1 MKLDRFINRPV
12 LSTVIS
18 ILIVI
23 LGFLGL
29 ISLPVTQYPDIAP
42 PTVSVRAT
50 YTGANAQTVLNSVIA
65 PLEDQINGVENMMY
79 MSSNASNNGS
89 ADISIYFK
97 QGTDPDMAAVNV
109 QNRVSMAQGLLPA
122 EVTQIGV
129 TTQKRQ
135 NSMLLVF
142 SVYAEDDRYDSEFLE
157 NYAKI
162 NLIPEVQR
170 VPGVGDANVL
180 GTDYSM
186 RIWLKPDVM
195 AQYKLSPSD
204 VTVALSEQ
212 NVEAAPGSF
221 GEQGNQSF
229 QYTIRYKGRLQEAN
243 EFEQIVVKALPDGE
257 VLRLKDIADIELG
270 RLTYNFI
277 NRVNGH
283 DAVTCIVYQMP
294 GTNATETISNI
305 ETLLEETQLTM
316 PPGMKVNISMNA
328 NDFLFASIHEVIK
341 TLLEAFVLVFIV
353 VYVFLQ
359 DLRSTLIPDVMAQ
372 YKLSPSDVTVAL
384 SEQNVEA
391 APGSFG
397 EQGNQSFQYTIRY
410 KGRLQE
416 ANEFEQIV
424 VKALPD
430 GEVLRLK
437 DIADIELGR
446 LTYNFI
452 NRVNGHDAVTCIVYQ
467 MPGTNATETISNI
480 ETLLEETQLTMP
492 PGMKVNISMNANDFL
507 FASIHEV
514 IKTLLEAF
522 VLVFIVVY
530 VFLQDLRSTLIP
542 AIAIP
547 VALIGTFFMLSLIGF
562 SINLLTLCAMV
573 LAIAIVVDDAI
584 VVVEGVHA
592 KLDQGY
598 KSAKLASID
607 AMSELGGAIVSITL
621 VMMSVFIPVS
631 FMGGT
636 AGTFY
641 RQFGLTMAIAIGLS
655 ALNALTLSP
664 ALCAI
669 FLKPH
674 DEEHKEKKTTFISRF
689 HTSFNAAYDSLL
701 AKYKKQVVFFIQK
714 KWLSFGIVAGCIA
727 VLVFLMQVTP
737 TGMVPNED
745 TGTIMGAV
753 TLPPGTSQ
761 ERTYEVMN
769 KVDSLIAADP
779 AVESRTA
786 VVGFSFI
793 GGQGPSYGSF
803 IIKLKDWEDR
813 SMMQNS
819 DIVYGSLF
827 MRAQK
832 IVKDA
837 QVLFFTPPMIPGY
850 SASSD
855 IELNMQDK
863 TGGNL
868 DRFFD
873 ISKEY
878 MAALTARPEIKSA
891 QTTFNPNFPQYEI
904 DIDAAACKKAGISP
918 KDILSTLQ
926 GYYGGLYASNFNR
939 FGKMYRVMVQA
950 DPDLRKNMESMK
962 NIKVKSGNDMA
973 PISQFITMKKV
984 YGPDIIS
991 RFNMYTAIKVMVAP
1005 ADGYTSGQALK
1016 AIDEV
1021 AKTTLPAG
1029 FDYELGG
1036 MAREEASTSGST
1048 TALIFL
1054 LCFVFVYLLLSAQYE
1069 SYILPLSVLL
1079 SVPFGLM
1086 GSFLFVQGWAALG
1099 NIPALKMIVGT
1110 MSNNIYMQI
1119 ALIMLVGL
1127 LAKNA
1132 ILIVEFALERRR
1144 MGMSITW
1151 AAVLG
1156 AAARLRPIL
1165 MTSLAMV
1172 VGLLPMM
1179 FAFGVGA
1186 HGNRTLGTAA
1196 IGGMF
1201 IGMIFQ
1207 IFIVPVL
1214 FVVFQY
1220 LQEKFKPIEWEDLD
1234 NSDMSTE
1241 IEQYAKIK

>member
-23 LGFLGL
+23 LGILGL
-29 ISLPVTQYPDIAP
+29 FTLPITQYPDIAP

-79 MSSNASNNGS
+79 MTSNASNNGS

-122 EVTQIGV
+122 EVTKIGV

-135 NSMLLVF
+135 NSMLVVF
-142 SVYAEDDRYDSEFLE
+142 AVYDAEDRYDQKFLE

-195 AQYKLSPSD
+195 AQYKLVPND
-204 VTVALSEQ
+204 VSNVLAEQ

-229 QYTIRYKGRLQEAN
+229 QYTIRYKGRLQTAE
-243 EFEQIVVKALPDGE
+243 EFDNIVVKALPDGE

-270 RLTYNFI
+270 RLTYNYV
-277 NRVNGH
+277 NKVNGH
-283 DAVTCIVYQMP
+283 NAVACIVYQMP
-294 GTNATETISNI
+294 GTNATETINNI
-305 ETLLEETQLTM
+305 QDLLVRSEATM
-316 PPGMKVNISMNA
+316 PPGMKVEVSMNA
-328 NDFLFASIHEVIK
+328 NDFLYASIHEVLK
-341 TLLEAFVLVFIV
+341 TLLEAFI
-353 VYVFLQ
+353 
-359 DLRSTLIPDVMAQ
+359 
-372 YKLSPSDVTVAL
+372 
-384 SEQNVEA
+384 
-391 APGSFG
+391 
-397 EQGNQSFQYTIRY
+397 
-410 KGRLQE
+410 
-416 ANEFEQIV
+416 
-424 VKALPD
+424 
-430 GEVLRLK
+430 
-437 DIADIELGR
+437 
-446 LTYNFI
+446 
-452 NRVNGHDAVTCIVYQ
+452 
-467 MPGTNATETISNI
+467 
-480 ETLLEETQLTMP
+480 
-492 PGMKVNISMNANDFL
+492 
-507 FASIHEV
+507 
-514 IKTLLEAF
+514 
-522 VLVFIVVY
+522 LVFIVVY

-547 VALIGTFFMLSLIGF
+547 VALIGTFFLLSLIGF

-598 KSAKLASID
+598 KSAKQASID

-636 AGTFY
+636 AGIFY
-641 RQFGLTMAIAIGLS
+641 RQFGVTMAIAIGLS

-674 DEEHKEKKTTFISRF
+674 DEHGEKKTTLVSRF
-689 HTSFNAAYDSLL
+689 HTSFNVAYDSLL
-701 AKYKKQVVFFIQK
+701 KSYKKRVLFFIQK
-714 KWLSFGIVAGCIA
+714 KWLAFGTVAASIA
-727 VLVFLMQVTP
+727 LLIFFMQVTP

-745 TGTIMGAV
+745 MGTIMGAV
-753 TLPPGTSQ
+753 TLPPGASQ
-761 ERTYEVMN
+761 ERTVEIMER
-769 KVDSLIAADP
+769 VDSLIASDP
-779 AVESRTA
+779 AVKSRTA
-786 VVGFSFI
+786 ITGFSFI

-803 IIKLKDWEDR
+803 IIKLKDWEER
-813 SMMQNS
+813 SMTQS
-819 DIVYGSLF
+819 AEVVYGSLF

-832 IVKDA
+832 VVKDA

-863 TGGNL
+863 TGGSL
-868 DRFFD
+868 EKFFD
-873 ISKEY
+873 VSKDY

-891 QTTFNPNFPQYEI
+891 QTTFNPNFPQYMI
-904 DIDAAACKKAGISP
+904 DIDAAACKKVGISP
-918 KDILSTLQ
+918 SDILMTLQ

-950 DPDLRKNMESMK
+950 DPSMRANMESLK
-962 NIKVKSGNDMA
+962 NIKVRNGNEMA
-973 PISQFITMKKV
+973 PISQFITIEKV

-991 RFNMYTAIKVMVAP
+991 RFNMYTSMKLMVAP
-1005 ADGYTSGQALK
+1005 ADGFTSGQALK
-1016 AIDEV
+1016 ALEEV
-1021 AKTTLPAG
+1021 ASTTLPAG
-1029 FDYELGG
+1029 FGYELGG
-1036 MAREEASTSGST
+1036 MAREEAETSGST
-1048 TALIFL
+1048 TGLIFI

-1069 SYILPLSVLL
+1069 SYVLPLAVLL
-1079 SVPFGLM
+1079 SIPFGLM

-1099 NIPALKMIVGT
+1099 SIPALKMILGT

-1119 ALIMLVGL
+1119 ALIMLMGL

-1201 IGMIFQ
+1201 VGMIFQ
-1207 IFIVPVL
+1207 ILIVPAL

-1220 LQEKFKPIEWEDLD
+1220 LQEKVKPIEWEDLD
-1234 NSDMSTE
+1234 NSDLNTE
-1241 IEQYAKIK
+1241 IEQYAKK

>member
-23 LGFLGL
+23 LGILGL
-29 ISLPVTQYPDIAP
+29 FTLPITQYPDIAP

-79 MSSNASNNGS
+79 MTSNASNNGS

-122 EVTQIGV
+122 EVTKVGV

-135 NSMLLVF
+135 NSMLVVF
-142 SVYAEDDRYDSEFLE
+142 AVYDAEDRYDQKFLE

-195 AQYKLSPSD
+195 AQYKLVPND
-204 VTVALSEQ
+204 VSNVLAEQ

-229 QYTIRYKGRLQEAN
+229 QYTIRYKGRLQTAE
-243 EFEQIVVKALPDGE
+243 EFDNIVVKALPDGE

-270 RLTYNFI
+270 RLTYNYV
-277 NRVNGH
+277 NKVNGH
-283 DAVTCIVYQMP
+283 NAVACIVYQMP
-294 GTNATETISNI
+294 GTNATETINNI
-305 ETLLEETQLTM
+305 QDLLVRSEATM
-316 PPGMKVNISMNA
+316 PPGMKIEVSMNA
-328 NDFLFASIHEVIK
+328 NDFLYASIHEVLK
-341 TLLEAFVLVFIV
+341 TLLEAFI
-353 VYVFLQ
+353 
-359 DLRSTLIPDVMAQ
+359 
-372 YKLSPSDVTVAL
+372 
-384 SEQNVEA
+384 
-391 APGSFG
+391 
-397 EQGNQSFQYTIRY
+397 
-410 KGRLQE
+410 
-416 ANEFEQIV
+416 
-424 VKALPD
+424 
-430 GEVLRLK
+430 
-437 DIADIELGR
+437 
-446 LTYNFI
+446 
-452 NRVNGHDAVTCIVYQ
+452 
-467 MPGTNATETISNI
+467 
-480 ETLLEETQLTMP
+480 
-492 PGMKVNISMNANDFL
+492 
-507 FASIHEV
+507 
-514 IKTLLEAF
+514 
-522 VLVFIVVY
+522 LVFIVVY

-547 VALIGTFFMLSLIGF
+547 VALIGTFFLLSLIGF

-598 KSAKLASID
+598 KSAKQASID

-636 AGTFY
+636 AGIFY
-641 RQFGLTMAIAIGLS
+641 RQFGVTMAIAIGLS

-674 DEEHKEKKTTFISRF
+674 DEHGEKKTTLVSRF
-689 HTSFNAAYDSLL
+689 HTSFNVAYDSLL
-701 AKYKKQVVFFIQK
+701 KSYKKRVLFFIQK
-714 KWLSFGIVAGCIA
+714 KWLAFGTVAASIA
-727 VLVFLMQVTP
+727 LLIFFMQVTP

-745 TGTIMGAV
+745 MGTIMGAV
-753 TLPPGTSQ
+753 TLPPGASQ
-761 ERTYEVMN
+761 ERAVEIMER
-769 KVDSLIAADP
+769 VDSLIASDP
-779 AVESRTA
+779 AVKSRTA
-786 VVGFSFI
+786 ITGFSFI

-803 IIKLKDWEDR
+803 IIKLKDWEER
-813 SMMQNS
+813 SMTQS
-819 DIVYGSLF
+819 AEVVYGSLF

-832 IVKDA
+832 VVKDA

-863 TGGNL
+863 TGGSL
-868 DRFFD
+868 EKFFD
-873 ISKEY
+873 VSKDY

-891 QTTFNPNFPQYEI
+891 QTTFNPNFPQYMI
-904 DIDAAACKKAGISP
+904 DIDAAACKKVGISP
-918 KDILSTLQ
+918 SDILMTLQ

-950 DPDLRKNMESMK
+950 DPSMRANMESLK
-962 NIKVKSGNDMA
+962 NIKVRNGNEMA
-973 PISQFITMKKV
+973 PISQFITIEKV

-991 RFNMYTAIKVMVAP
+991 RFNMYTSMKLMVAP
-1005 ADGYTSGQALK
+1005 ADGFTSGQALK
-1016 AIDEV
+1016 ALEEV
-1021 AKTTLPAG
+1021 ASTTLPAG
-1029 FDYELGG
+1029 FGYELGG
-1036 MAREEASTSGST
+1036 MAREEAESSGST
-1048 TALIFL
+1048 TGLIFI

-1069 SYILPLSVLL
+1069 SYVLPLAVLL
-1079 SVPFGLM
+1079 SIPFGLM

-1099 NIPALKMIVGT
+1099 SIPALKMILGT

-1119 ALIMLVGL
+1119 ALIMLMGL

-1132 ILIVEFALERRR
+1132 ILIVEFALDRRR

-1156 AAARLRPIL
+1156 SAARLRPIL

-1201 IGMIFQ
+1201 VGMIFQ
-1207 IFIVPVL
+1207 ILIVPAL

-1220 LQEKFKPIEWEDLD
+1220 LQEKVKPIEWEDLD
-1234 NSDMSTE
+1234 NSDLNTE
-1241 IEQYAKIK
+1241 IEQYAKK